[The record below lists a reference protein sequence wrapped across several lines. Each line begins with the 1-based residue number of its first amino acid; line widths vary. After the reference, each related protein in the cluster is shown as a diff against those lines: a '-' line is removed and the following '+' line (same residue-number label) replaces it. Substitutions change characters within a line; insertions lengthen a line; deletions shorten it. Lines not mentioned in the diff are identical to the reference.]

1 MKFLWYVF
9 NPQVELT
16 VGGLMPDIFGTP
28 YSLLRPLNVFT
39 RWSPLLKAFR
49 NGGART

>member
-16 VGGLMPDIFGTP
+16 VGGLMPDIRILPALSFPGVWK
-28 YSLLRPLNVFT
+28 LFT
-39 RWSPLLKAFR
+39 
-49 NGGART
+49 AR